1 MIGYESEDIGMIQSN
16 SRDMHDIKC
25 AKMFFTLRIVWTCWF
40 KDSFRS
46 AILAGIKFDNDW
58 AGGLIFEEFLRA
70 LSDILTT
77 QSWWQ
82 GSLFVTNIE
91 PAEATLLKD
100 TSTIPFLAQNYSE
113 LIKYFNRIY

>member
-1 MIGYESEDIGMIQSN
+1 MIWYESEDIGMIQSN

-58 AGGLIFEEFLRA
+58 AGGLIFNEFLRA
-70 LSDILTT
+70 LIC
-77 QSWWQ
+77 WWQ
-82 GSLFVTNIE
+82 IDFSSSTSVTNIDLAG
-91 PAEATLLKD
+91 PTLILPKKFTAD
-100 TSTIPFLAQNYSE
+100 YGTHPF
-113 LIKYFNRIY
+113 